1 MLEKKIKIKT
11 YLNQFVNYENLI
23 NKDEIIDKYMSN
35 ELNIEEYKN
44 NINSKIKQLEEK
56 QNEEKAEQIYKK
68 LNLDNLDIKRD
79 EIIAYIKDQNFE
91 EDKVQNWIN
100 EKINNKKMEKAE
112 KIYNVL
118 SNELSFPEKNEA
130 LKKIIE
136 LNFNIEEIKKLYQP
150 TGETN
155 ATKDDKADEIFS
167 EVDGEYGI
175 SSFMD
180 EDEVKAKIKELNY
193 DKEQISAWVEE
204 VLLNNPN

>member
-1 MLEKKIKIKT
+1 MKSE
-11 YLNQFVNYENLI
+11 FG
-23 NKDEIIDKYMSN
+23 S
-35 ELNIEEYKN
+35 
-44 NINSKIKQLEEK
+44 
-56 QNEEKAEQIYKK
+56 AG
-68 LNLDNLDIKRD
+68 
-79 EIIAYIKDQNFE
+79 IA
-91 EDKVQNWIN
+91 
-100 EKINNKKMEKAE
+100 KKMEKAE
-112 KIYNVL
+112 KIYNDL
-118 SNELSFPEKNEA
+118 FNELSFPDKNAA
-130 LKKIIE
+130 LNKIIE
-136 LNFNIEEIKKLYQP
+136 LNFNIEEIKKLFQP

>member
-1 MLEKKIKIKT
+1 
-11 YLNQFVNYENLI
+11 
-23 NKDEIIDKYMSN
+23 MSD

-68 LNLDNLDIKRD
+68 LNLDNLDIQRD

-91 EDKVQNWIN
+91 EDKVQNWFN
-100 EKINNKKMEKAE
+100 KKINNKKMEKAE
-112 KIYNVL
+112 KIYNEL
-118 SNELSFPEKNEA
+118 FNELSFPDKNAA
-130 LKKIIE
+130 LNKIIE

-180 EDEVKAKIKELNY
+180 EDEVKAKIKYLNY
-193 DKEQISAWVEE
+193 AFLKF
-204 VLLNNPN
+204 